1 MKRFRY
7 LRFTLVAA
15 GMALMT
21 LAGCTSR
28 DAKSGSAAAEQDS
41 VQQTAAFATDSIAF
55 CESRDSTLKCS
66 VVVDYPSGDDSLSV
80 GVRRYIVAE
89 LARLYLPVIGDEDS
103 VAPITYKGSAA
114 DGKALVDFY
123 GKSNF
128 AYLKTQLAELR
139 SFGVTGSLGL
149 AYDLSIRKTDETA
162 RYLTY
167 EASCYVFL
175 GGAHGSALCRPV
187 NIVKATGKVL
197 EATVDTL
204 KLKQMQ
210 PILCNGVKE
219 YLAKAE
225 NRKIKD
231 RDLYN
236 MLFVE
241 NGIIPLPVNTPVLTT
256 NGLRFVYQQYE
267 IGPYA
272 LGMVEFTVPYADVK
286 TFLTAE
292 AAKLAVEE
300 E

>member
-7 LRFTLVAA
+7 FRFTLAA
-15 GMALMT
+15 VGMALMA

-28 DAKSGSAAAEQDS
+28 VAKSGTAAAEQDS

-55 CESRDSTLKCS
+55 CEQKDSTLKCS

-80 GVRRYIVAE
+80 GVRRYVAGE
-89 LARLYLPVIGDEDS
+89 LARLFLPTMQEEDEPAA
-103 VAPITYKGSAA
+103 VFKGAKE

-123 GKSNF
+123 GKLNF
-128 AYLKTQLAELR
+128 GYLKSQYAELKD
-139 SFGVTGSLGL
+139 LGIAGL
-149 AYDLSIRKTDETA
+149 SYDLSIRKTYETD

-167 EASCYVFL
+167 ETSCYVFL
-175 GGAHGSALCRPV
+175 GGAHGSAVCYPV

-197 EATVDTL
+197 AATVDTL
-204 KLKQMQ
+204 KQKALQ
-210 PILCNGVKE
+210 PILRRGVKE
-219 YLAKAE
+219 YISKAE

-231 RDLYN
+231 SDLQN

-241 NGIIPLPVNTPVLTT
+241 HGIIPLPATVPVLTPE
-256 NGLRFVYQQYE
+256 GLRFVYQQYE

-286 TFLTAE
+286 SCLTQE
-292 AAKLAVEE
+292 AAELAFE
-300 E
+300 